1 MQPLNSANYGATLAE
16 ASQHLHCFQPFHTGT
31 LSATLES
38 PTYYGGGA
46 DYVVRS
52 YGVIIAYSAYD
63 PSYGHRSLYL
73 DDNAYNHSATTSK
86 HANIVKKAW
95 GI

>member
-1 MQPLNSANYGATLAE
+1 MQNSNNYGATLAE
-16 ASQHLHCFQPFHTGT
+16 VPELLKALEPFHTGT
-31 LSATLES
+31 LSATEES
-38 PTYYGGGA
+38 PTYYGGGV

-52 YGVIIAYSAYD
+52 YGVIIAISAYD
-63 PSYGHRSLYL
+63 PSYGFRSLTL
-73 DDNAYNHSATTSK
+73 ADDAYNYSKTTSK